1 MIPPAKHAL
10 PTASVLPPIEEDLSQ
25 ALPTRNLT
33 SEKVI
38 PQSADSTSPAN
49 EELPLTSIS
58 PRIEKLLSL
67 PSRRSERIRNPPDYL
82 KDFVCNIATIR
93 PPRSISPAHS
103 SSPNSDVEP
112 RSYKE
117 AFQDSRWRIA
127 MNEEIC
133 ALELNKMWTIEPIP
147 SDKKP
152 IGCKWVFKIKRN
164 ADGSV
169 ERFKARLVAK
179 GFTQVEE
186 IDFTETFVPVVKLVT
201 DEYFY
206 L

>member
-1 MIPPAKHAL
+1 
-10 PTASVLPPIEEDLSQ
+10 
-25 ALPTRNLT
+25 
-33 SEKVI
+33 
-38 PQSADSTSPAN
+38 
-49 EELPLTSIS
+49 
-58 PRIEKLLSL
+58 
-67 PSRRSERIRNPPDYL
+67 
-82 KDFVCNIATIR
+82 
-93 PPRSISPAHS
+93 
-103 SSPNSDVEP
+103 
-112 RSYKE
+112 
-117 AFQDSRWRIA
+117 